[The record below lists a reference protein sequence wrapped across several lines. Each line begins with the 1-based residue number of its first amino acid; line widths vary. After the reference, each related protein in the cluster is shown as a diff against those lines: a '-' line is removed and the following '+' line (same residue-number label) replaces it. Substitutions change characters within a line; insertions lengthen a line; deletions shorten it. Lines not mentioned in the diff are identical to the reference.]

1 MNKKI
6 IVYILLV
13 VALGT
18 GGTLMAMSGKDAVSV
33 AAQQKNTLLAAD
45 TVNVAF
51 QGVGGR
57 VNTIEVK
64 EEQQVKKGDVLM
76 TLDPVDLD
84 LQIEK
89 LKTDIAQADVKIRQA
104 KDGLQNQSDK
114 ITASERQG
122 ELDIQAAQAGESLL
136 NQGAR
141 TEDIQRQKLAIEA
154 AQQSVD
160 AAQTGVET
168 AKSNAEVAQKAV
180 TSRQQALKL
189 AKASYSRVQAL
200 YDAGAGTKAEL
211 DNAKNQMDTAQI
223 ALDTARDQVEIANN
237 QIKAASKQA
246 DIAKNGVAQ
255 QQTALEKLQAG
266 ATAEERQQAHIK
278 TEKAEEAL
286 TQTAQTRKDVKNSEY
301 NVDLLAQQKQALI
314 VQLKTL
320 ELQRGRMVL
329 KASTDGKV
337 SRIVPK
343 MGEIVATGATG
354 VVIETNQLYYDIY
367 VDEDSI
373 SQFKAGG
380 IVTSHVVALDKDIQG
395 KVRYVTSAPQY
406 TNMRMSRDKGLSDIS
421 SFQVRV
427 DVPRTTELL
436 PGMTVEVVTK

>member
-6 IVYILLV
+6 IPYALLV
-13 VALGT
+13 IALGT
-18 GGTLMAMSGKDAVSV
+18 GGTMMAMSGKDAVSM
-33 AAQQKNTLLAAD
+33 AAQQKNTLLTAD
-45 TVNVAF
+45 TVNVSF

-57 VNTIEVK
+57 VKSIEVK
-64 EEQQVKKGDVLM
+64 ENQQVKKGDVLM

-89 LKTDIAQADVKIRQA
+89 LKTDIAQADVKISQA

-114 ITASERQG
+114 ITTSERQG

-141 TEDIQRQKLAIEA
+141 AEDIQRQNLAIEA

-180 TSRQQALKL
+180 ASRQQALEL
-189 AKASYSRVQAL
+189 VKASYRRVQAL

-301 NVDLLAQQKQALI
+301 NVDLLAQQKQALAI
-314 VQLKTL
+314 QLKTL

-329 KASTDGKV
+329 KATTDGKV
-337 SRIVPK
+337 TRVVPK
-343 MGEIVATGATG
+343 LGEIVSTGATG
-354 VVIETNQLYYDIY
+354 AVIETNQLYYDIY
-367 VDEDSI
+367 VDEASLTKL
-373 SQFKAGG
+373 KAGDN
-380 IVTSHVVALDKDIQG
+380 VTSHVVALDKDIQG
-395 KVRYVTSAPQY
+395 TVKYITSAPQY
-406 TNMRMSRDKGLSDIS
+406 TNMRMSRDKGLADIS

-427 DVPRTTELL
+427 NIQRTPELL
-436 PGMTVEVVTK
+436 PGMTVEVKIR

>member
-6 IVYILLV
+6 IVYVLLV

-18 GGTLMAMSGKDAVSV
+18 GGTLMAMSGKDAVSM
-33 AAQQKNTLLAAD
+33 AAQQKNTLLTAD

-89 LKTDIAQADVKIRQA
+89 LKTDIAQADVKIKQA
-104 KDGLQNQSDK
+104 KDGLQNQSEK
-114 ITASERQG
+114 ISTSEKQG
-122 ELDIQAAQAGESLL
+122 QLDIQAAQAGESLL
-136 NQGAR
+136 NQGTRA
-141 TEDIQRQKLAIEA
+141 EDILRQKLAIEA
-154 AQQSVD
+154 AQQSLD
-160 AAQTGVET
+160 AALTGVET
-168 AKSNAEVAQKAV
+168 AKRNAEIAQKTV
-180 TSRQQALKL
+180 SSRQQALDL
-189 AKASYSRVQAL
+189 ANVNYNRIKAL

-211 DNAKNQMDTAQI
+211 DNAKNQLDNAQI
-223 ALDTARDQVEIANN
+223 ALDTATDQVEVAKN
-237 QIKAASKQA
+237 QIIAASKQS
-246 DIAKNGVAQ
+246 DIAKNGIAQ
-255 QQTALEKLQAG
+255 QQTALDKMEAG
-266 ATAEERQQAHIK
+266 ATAEERQQARIK
-278 TEKAEEAL
+278 TEKAKEAL
-286 TQTAQTRKDVKNSEY
+286 TQTSQTRKDVKNSEY
-301 NVDLLAQQKQALI
+301 NVDLLAQQKQALS

-329 KASTDGKV
+329 KASADGKV

-343 MGEIVATGATG
+343 MGEIVSTGATG

-367 VDEDSI
+367 VGEDSM

-380 IVTSHVVALDKDIQG
+380 NVNTHVVALDKDVQG
-395 KVRYVTSAPQY
+395 KVRYITSAPQY

-427 DVPRTTELL
+427 DVQRTSELL

>member
-6 IVYILLV
+6 IVYVLLV

-18 GGTLMAMSGKDAVSV
+18 GGTLMAMSGKDAVSM
-33 AAQQKNTLLAAD
+33 AAQQKNTLLTAD

-89 LKTDIAQADVKIRQA
+89 LKTDIAQADVKIKQA
-104 KDGLQNQSDK
+104 KDGLQNQSEK
-114 ITASERQG
+114 ISTSEKQG
-122 ELDIQAAQAGESLL
+122 QLDIQAAQAGESLL
-136 NQGAR
+136 NQGTRA
-141 TEDIQRQKLAIEA
+141 EDILRQKLAIEA
-154 AQQSVD
+154 AQQSLD
-160 AAQTGVET
+160 AALTGVET
-168 AKSNAEVAQKAV
+168 AKRNAEIAQKTV
-180 TSRQQALKL
+180 SSRQQALDL
-189 AKASYSRVQAL
+189 ANVNYNRIKAL

-211 DNAKNQMDTAQI
+211 DNAKNQLDNAQI
-223 ALDTARDQVEIANN
+223 ALDTATDQVEIAKN
-237 QIKAASKQA
+237 QIIAASKQS
-246 DIAKNGVAQ
+246 DIAKNGIAQ
-255 QQTALEKLQAG
+255 QQTALDKMEAG
-266 ATAEERQQAHIK
+266 ATAEERQQARIK
-278 TEKAEEAL
+278 TEKAKEAL
-286 TQTAQTRKDVKNSEY
+286 TQTSQTRKDVKNSEY
-301 NVDLLAQQKQALI
+301 NVDLLAQQKQALS

-329 KASTDGKV
+329 KASADGKV

-343 MGEIVATGATG
+343 MGEIVSTGATG

-367 VDEDSI
+367 VGEDSM

-380 IVTSHVVALDKDIQG
+380 NVNTHVVALDKDVQG
-395 KVRYVTSAPQY
+395 KVRYITSAPQY

-427 DVPRTTELL
+427 DVQRTSELL

>member
-76 TLDPVDLD
+76 TLDPVDQN

-89 LKTDIAQADVKIRQA
+89 LKTDIAQADVKIKQA
-104 KDGLQNQSDK
+104 KDGLQNQSEK
-114 ITASERQG
+114 ISNSEKQG
-122 ELDIQAAQAGESLL
+122 QLDIQAAEAGESLL
-136 NQGAR
+136 NEGTR
-141 TEDIQRQKLAIEA
+141 VEDIQKQKLAIEA
-154 AQQSVD
+154 AQQSLD
-160 AAQTGVET
+160 AALTGVKT
-168 AKSNAEVAQKAV
+168 AKTNAEIAQKTVA
-180 TSRQQALKL
+180 SRQEALDL
-189 AKASYSRVQAL
+189 AQVNYNRVQAL
-200 YDAGAGTKAEL
+200 YNAGAGTKAEL
-211 DNAKNQMDTAQI
+211 DNAKNQLDNAQI
-223 ALDTARDQVEIANN
+223 ALATAKDQVEIANN
-237 QIKAASKQA
+237 QITAASKQS
-246 DIAKNGVAQ
+246 DIAQNGIAQ
-255 QQTALEKLQAG
+255 QQTALDKMEAG
-266 ATAEERQQAHIK
+266 ATAEERQQARIK
-278 TEKAEEAL
+278 TEKAKEAL
-286 TQTAQTRKDVKNSEY
+286 NQTSQTRRDVKNSEY
-301 NVDLLAQQKQALI
+301 NVDLLAQQKQALS

-329 KASTDGKV
+329 RASTDGKV

-380 IVTSHVVALDKDIQG
+380 KVTSHVVALNKDIQG
-395 KVRYVTSAPQY
+395 KVRYITSAPQY

-427 DVPRTTELL
+427 DVPRTSELL